1 MMVSC
6 CDLNV
11 GDIIC
16 DNPIGRDL
24 NTISVYR
31 VVIKTE
37 DIMALE
43 LINNVESEFYC
54 NDDGLYRFIV
64 MPELDFWLVSQ
75 SPMNPI
81 KKIKQLNFNE

>member
-24 NTISVYR
+24 YTVSVYR

-43 LINNVESEFYC
+43 LINNVESQFYC
-54 NDDGLYRFIV
+54 SDDGLYRFIV
-64 MPELDFWLVSQ
+64 MPQIDFWLVERYEKI
-75 SPMNPI
+75 SPQ
-81 KKIKQLNFNE
+81 KIISTFNF